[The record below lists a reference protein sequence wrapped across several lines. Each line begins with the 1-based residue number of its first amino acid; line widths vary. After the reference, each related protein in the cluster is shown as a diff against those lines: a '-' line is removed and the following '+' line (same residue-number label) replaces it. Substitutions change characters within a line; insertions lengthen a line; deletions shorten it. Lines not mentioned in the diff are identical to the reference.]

1 MCERVRRHPSGLRDW
16 ILTMADIN
24 LNGIEYEWTHAGIV
38 GLVDDMRYI
47 ADDFGD
53 AVIVPFCGREDE
65 YLEH

>member
-1 MCERVRRHPSGLRDW
+1 MSQT
-16 ILTMADIN
+16 IIN
-24 LNGIEYEWTHAGIV
+24 LHGIEYVWTHVGIV